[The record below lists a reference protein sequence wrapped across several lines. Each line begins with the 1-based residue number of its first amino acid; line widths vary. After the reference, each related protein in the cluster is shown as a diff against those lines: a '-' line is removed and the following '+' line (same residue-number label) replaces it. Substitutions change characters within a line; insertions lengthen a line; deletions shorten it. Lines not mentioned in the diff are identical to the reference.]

1 MPDESCIIRNGE
13 TVYSN
18 DPRLLDPSCVL
29 EEGVVI
35 RPEPPQVKD
44 TGKAKVS
51 KSPQKIK
58 VIPQP
63 PPQPVEPQPL
73 VVSPTETQDTE
84 TIEVALPP
92 KPSFSESVEDSS
104 DPAVVMTIAAVGIT
118 GAAGVAAVGAMANT
132 SAIIGSVKLKIS
144 SLLGNKAAV
153 TVIGGGAVTAGAI
166 VAVKALEA
174 KVKNYEKE
182 MKESKLELVGISSS
196 VDRIDLLLS
205 KLENDELDPTVECDR
220 PL

>member
-18 DPRLLDPSCVL
+18 DPRLLDPSCAL

-63 PPQPVEPQPL
+63 DPQPVDPQPL
-73 VVSPTETQDTE
+73 VAVAVEKETTE
-84 TIEVALPP
+84 TIEVILPP
-92 KPSFSESVEDSS
+92 KKSFSDSVEDSS
-104 DPAVVMTIAAVGIT
+104 DPIAVIAIAAVGIT
-118 GAAGVAAVGAMANT
+118 GAASVAAVGAMANT
-132 SAIIGSVKLKIS
+132 SAIIGSVKLKIT
-144 SLLGNKAAV
+144 SLLGNNVAIAA
-153 TVIGGGAVTAGAI
+153 GAGVLTAGTI